1 MTEKQK
7 AVHTIPFKQ
16 WLKEQIPAGMSD
28 IQLPYIEE
36 HLQGKTFTRS
46 YSRKE
51 GEEIRYVYDMTPV
64 DYVRAWVCEV
74 YKNNKRLL
82 EYGLQVCDDFE
93 KGLLQVYDLPGKLRG
108 YIEDY
113 MEEVCIED
121 SPLDNPVWYMSSL
134 LSYSLRFKVAA
145 AVAEDG
151 IKEDVTPTEFCLW
164 ARAMN
169 LYINASGAALIE
181 TREAILQVIHGQ
193 KKNAERQ
200 QPPSLNL
207 AKKAGATRWEE
218 LAVRLK
224 GKTIEYKHIDDD
236 SFKTIQAEKIFSRL
250 RSDQYHLF
258 ISIAQGKGECID
270 NQGSNMDATLSRLNA
285 RLKKAFGLS
294 ENPFSRAG
302 KAFFSK
308 IGKLWL
314 HRT

>member
-28 IQLPYIEE
+28 IELPYIEK
-36 HLQGKTFTRS
+36 HLQGKSFVRF

-51 GEEIRYVYDMTPV
+51 GEETRYVYDMTPV

-93 KGLLQVYDLPGKLRG
+93 KGLLQVYDLPVKLKD
-108 YIEDY
+108 YIKNY
-113 MEEVCIED
+113 MEEVRPGD
-121 SPLDNPVWYMSSL
+121 SPLDCPVWCMGFL
-134 LSYSLRFKVAA
+134 LSHSILFKVAA
-145 AVAEDG
+145 AFAEAE
-151 IKEDVTPTEFCLW
+151 IKEDVTRIEFCLW
-164 ARAMN
+164 AKDRN
-169 LYINASGAALIE
+169 LYINSSGEDLIE
-181 TREAILQVIHGQ
+181 RYRETGQ

-258 ISIAQGKGECID
+258 ISIAQGKGKCID
-270 NQGSNMDATLSRLNA
+270 NQGSNMDATLSRLND

-294 ENPFSRAG
+294 ENPFFRTG
-302 KAFFSK
+302 KVFFSK
-308 IGKLWL
+308 MGRFWL
-314 HRT
+314 HST

>member
-64 DYVRAWVCEV
+64 GYVRAWVREV
-74 YKNNKRLL
+74 HKDNKRLL

-224 GKTIEYKHIDDD
+224 GDAIEYRHIDGDT
-236 SFKTIQAEKIFSRL
+236 FKRIKAKGIFSKL
-250 RSDQYHLF
+250 NSTQYEML
-258 ISIAQGKGECID
+258 INLARGEGVHTD
-270 NQGSNMDATLSRLNA
+270 PRGVGLDTTLSRLND
-285 RLKKAFGLS
+285 RLKEAFGLS
-294 ENPFSRAG
+294 ENPFFRTGNAFLSR
-302 KAFFSK
+302 

>member
-64 DYVRAWVCEV
+64 GYVRAWVREV
-74 YKNNKRLL
+74 HKDNKRLL

-181 TREAILQVIHGQ
+181 TREAILQVIQ
-193 KKNAERQ
+193 EADDVKLNAEKKDALLEVLTSIQ
-200 QPPSLNL
+200 YSAL
-207 AKKAGATRWEE
+207 ALARRALIDEIHCNIDMLHLYCSTCLADLVKAEE
-218 LAVRLK
+218 AQEGRCMRCYDRCEDLALA
-224 GKTIEYKHIDDD
+224 GGEILCPAC
-236 SFKTIQAEKIFSRL
+236 FAEK
-250 RSDQYHLF
+250 Q
-258 ISIAQGKGECID
+258 
-270 NQGSNMDATLSRLNA
+270 
-285 RLKKAFGLS
+285 
-294 ENPFSRAG
+294 
-302 KAFFSK
+302 
-308 IGKLWL
+308 
-314 HRT
+314 